1 MNFLANGIT
10 ALEGVSRLT
19 IASILVPT
27 VLAFIIGV
35 WIAPLTIKHL
45 VRLKLWR
52 KSRTVVDISGQV
64 ASVTQSLN
72 RRDGRRVPRMGGLVI
87 VFTAFMTLL
96 LTWLVSL
103 GQPEGSFWAEI
114 NLVTRSE
121 TWLPIFA
128 LLTGFILGFFDD
140 LIVLGRIRFKL
151 KRLRQYIR
159 GGLPLTL
166 RILVV
171 GLIGLA
177 CGLWFFLKLGV
188 TTVDVPFLA
197 SDLQLGF
204 LIVPLITIATVAT
217 YSGGVIDG
225 VDGLAGSVFGTIF
238 ITYAAI
244 ALLQGQLDLAAFC
257 LVLVGGTF
265 SFLWYNIS
273 PASFYM
279 SETGTLALT
288 LALSM
293 VAFMTDTIFL
303 LPLIAAPLYWS
314 ALSNIIQILSK
325 KFRGRKVFVA
335 TPIHNHFRAIGV
347 PDGRLVMRYW
357 VISQVLSISALA
369 VFLVGY

>member
-19 IASILVPT
+19 IASVLVPM

-35 WIAPLTIKHL
+35 WVAPLTIKYL
-45 VRLKLWR
+45 VRWKLWR

-64 ASVTQSLN
+64 ATVTQGLN
-72 RRDGRRVPRMGGLVI
+72 QRDGRRVPRMGGLVI
-87 VFTAFMTLL
+87 VFTAVMTLL

-103 GQPEGSFWAEI
+103 GQPEGSFWAEL

-128 LLTGFILGFFDD
+128 LLTGFILGFLDD
-140 LIVLGRIRFKL
+140 LIVLGRLSFKL
-151 KRLRQYIR
+151 SRLRQYIR
-159 GGLPLTL
+159 GGLPLTV

-171 GLIGLA
+171 TLIGLV
-177 CGLWFFLKLGV
+177 CGLWFFFKLGV
-188 TTVDVPFLA
+188 TAVDVPFA
-197 SDLQLGF
+197 TADLELGL
-204 LIVPLITIATVAT
+204 LIVPLITIAMVAT

-244 ALLQGQLDLAAFC
+244 GLLQGQLDLAAFC

-293 VAFMTDTIFL
+293 VAFMTDTVFL

-347 PDGRLVMRYW
+347 PDERLVMRYW

>member
-1 MNFLANGIT
+1 MNLLANGIT

-27 VLAFIIGV
+27 VMAFVIGV

-45 VRLKLWR
+45 VRRKLWR
-52 KSRTVVDISGQV
+52 KEQKLVDISGKA
-64 ASVTQSLN
+64 ASVTQKLN
-72 RRDGRRVPRMGGLVI
+72 QRQKRSVPRLGGLVI
-87 VFTAFMTLL
+87 IFTTILTLL

-103 GQPEGSFWAEI
+103 GQPDGSFWAEL

-128 LLTGFILGFFDD
+128 LLSGATLGFLDD
-140 LIVLGRIRFKL
+140 MIVLGRIKFKL
-151 KRLRQYIR
+151 RRLRQYIR
-159 GGLPLTL
+159 GGLPLAL

-171 GLIGLA
+171 TVIGLV
-177 CGLWFFLKLGV
+177 CGLWFFFKLGV
-188 TTVDVPFLA
+188 TAVGVPFA
-197 SDLQLGF
+197 GADLELGF
-204 LIVPLITIATVAT
+204 LIVPLITIAMVAT

-244 ALLQGQLDLAAFC
+244 ALMQGQLDLAAFC
-257 LVLVGGTF
+257 LVIVGGTF
-265 SFLWYNIS
+265 SFLWYNIA
-273 PASFYM
+273 PASFYL
-279 SETGTLALT
+279 SEIGTLALT

-293 VAFMTDTIFL
+293 VAFMTDTVFL

-314 ALSNIIQILSK
+314 ALSNIIQIFSK

-335 TPIHNHFRAIGV
+335 APIHNHFRAIGV
-347 PDGRLVMRYW
+347 ADERLVMRYW

>member
-27 VLAFIIGV
+27 VLAFIIGI
-35 WIAPLTIKHL
+35 WIAPLTIKYL
-45 VRLKLWR
+45 VRWKLWR
-52 KSRTVVDISGQV
+52 KTRTVIDISGQV
-64 ASVTQSLN
+64 ATVTQSLN
-72 RRDGRRVPRMGGLVI
+72 RRDGQRVPRMGGLVI
-87 VFTAFMTLL
+87 VFTAIMTLS

-103 GQPEGSFWAEI
+103 GQPEGSFWAEL

-128 LLTGFILGFFDD
+128 LLTGFILGFLDD

-151 KRLRQYIR
+151 HRLRQYIR

-171 GLIGLA
+171 TLIGLV
-177 CGLWFFLKLGV
+177 CGLWFFFKLGV
-188 TTVDVPFLA
+188 TAVDMPFVTA
-197 SDLQLGF
+197 DLELGF
-204 LIVPLITIATVAT
+204 LIVPLIAIAMVAT
-217 YSGGVIDG
+217 YSGSVIDG

-244 ALLQGQLDLAAFC
+244 GLLQGQLDLAAFC
-257 LVLVGGTF
+257 LVVVGGTF
-265 SFLWYNIS
+265 SFLWYNIP
-273 PASFYM
+273 PASLHM
-279 SETGTLALT
+279 SETGTLSLT

-293 VAFMTDTIFL
+293 VAFMTDTVFL